1 MILVATC
8 DQLDHP
14 TPSIDL
20 LLKAL
25 QSRGLDAEHKAW
37 RTTSVGD
44 FAAAEL
50 VLPLCFWDHHGALA
64 HFIDWVDAVE
74 TAGGRL
80 INHPEI
86 LRWNFR
92 KTYLLELQRAGLS
105 VPPTIHLDQVDGGKV
120 ERLMLQR
127 EWGSV
132 VVKPVSGQDGH
143 GLVKLEVDERDRW
156 PVLSFPGQEALVQAF
171 QPDIETFSET
181 TVTFF
186 AGEFSHAVRRI
197 PAQAEWR
204 ANRQFGVKVEAA
216 AVSDDVV
223 ADAKQFL
230 TCVPG
235 HPLYA
240 RVDGI
245 VRPDGFVLM
254 ELELIDP
261 YLYLEF
267 APRRAADTLA
277 RLLAGLVNDSR
288 RCS

>member
-1 MILVATC
+1 MIVVATC

-25 QSRGLDAEHKAW
+25 RSRGLDAEHKAW

-64 HFIDWVDAVE
+64 HFIERVGAVE
-74 TAGGRL
+74 SAGGRL
-80 INHPEI
+80 LNHPEI

-92 KTYLLELQRAGLS
+92 KTYLLEVQRAGLS
-105 VPPTIHLDQVDGGKV
+105 VPPTVHLNQVDGGKV
-120 ERLMLQR
+120 ERLMRQR
-127 EWGSV
+127 EWDSV

-143 GLVKLEVDERDRW
+143 GLVKLEIDERDRW
-156 PVLSFPGQEALVQAF
+156 PDLSFPGQEALVQAF
-171 QPDIETFSET
+171 QPDIATFGET
-181 TVTFF
+181 TLTFF
-186 AGEFSHAVRRI
+186 AGEFSHAVRRV

-204 ANRQFGVKVEAA
+204 ANRQFGVQVEA
-216 AVSDDVV
+216 VSVTDNVV
-223 ADAKQFL
+223 ADAKHYL
-230 TCVPG
+230 ACVPG

-245 VRPDGFVLM
+245 VRPDGFLLM

-267 APRRAADTLA
+267 APGRAADTLA
-277 RLLAGLVNDSR
+277 RLIAELVNDSCR
-288 RCS
+288 GS